1 MKTAQDISHIQGCID
16 RCPNRNI
23 DTNTTLV
30 GWRVVEGD
38 LIVYGYA
45 GWPYL
50 QIEHLIT
57 SCTLSPFS
65 ALSLLSDFTVGL
77 TSGLRAYVCKQ
88 GKQYTWPQGSF
99 FGSLRYLNSSRQSG
113 QRSTSPNPAIACCYH
128 LLFVTPL
135 KNELFTSRGSS
146 TKTASLILHKTET
159 T

>member
-1 MKTAQDISHIQGCID
+1 MQGRRD
-16 RCPNRNI
+16 GCPNRNRQSLH
-23 DTNTTLV
+23 TNTTPVRGRV
-30 GWRVVEGD
+30 GWVEGD
-38 LIVYGYA
+38 LIVYVYE

-57 SCTLSPFS
+57 SCTLSPLS
-65 ALSLLSDFTVGL
+65 AVSLLSDFTAGL

-88 GKQYTWPQGSF
+88 GKQYTWPQGSSL
-99 FGSLRYLNSSRQSG
+99 GSLRYLNSSRQSG

-146 TKTASLILHKTET
+146 TKTTASLILHKTET